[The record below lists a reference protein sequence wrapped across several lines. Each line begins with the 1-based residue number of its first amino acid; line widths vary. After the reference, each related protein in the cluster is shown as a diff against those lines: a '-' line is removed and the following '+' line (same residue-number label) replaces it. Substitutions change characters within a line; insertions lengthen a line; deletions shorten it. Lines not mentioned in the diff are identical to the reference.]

1 MRLTARDTV
10 DSGRNAVIENSLE
23 ARQYSQFFTIDPDS
37 GQIRLGR
44 PLPSVGSGEFQL
56 SVAAT
61 DQGSPPLTSTATITL
76 MLSGQ
81 NTAAP
86 QFSDVSTQ
94 VIIPE
99 NEPPGSLIIKLT
111 AEDRDPGINGM
122 VRYHIVAG
130 NQEGHFRMDEKTGQ
144 ISIKKA
150 LDYDMEHEYNLTI
163 QASDLAFHSK
173 QSQSVLK
180 IILTTSI
187 SLHNSALGTKNSGE
201 IKSRVTFDYEQS
213 TDYSVLYRLQPQI

>member
-130 NQEGHFRMDEKTGQ
+130 NQEEHFRMDEKTEQ
-144 ISIKKA
+144 ISPPDLRSRTGQQGFRIDKRPDTDEAQRAGCNIITLKA
-150 LDYDMEHEYNLTI
+150 
-163 QASDLAFHSK
+163 
-173 QSQSVLK
+173 VRCG
-180 IILTTSI
+180 ILS
-187 SLHNSALGTKNSGE
+187 
-201 IKSRVTFDYEQS
+201 
-213 TDYSVLYRLQPQI
+213 